1 MQTMFNNHTSIQALR
16 DNGYGEADFQVAKA
30 TVMYQADSKFNFN
43 GTKTFDAKDVYYRKD
58 NGEPIAIHGKR
69 YKPVQYPDMISRTRD
84 MLERSNLDCDSI
96 KENIQ
101 VSPNGGMCL
110 AEYTLPATSFK
121 TPDNDY
127 GSVKVMALSSFN
139 GVWSFILSLGLQQ
152 WACLNS
158 QIMITNPASIY
169 KARHTNKLDIDAGVR
184 MLGNT
189 ANVLE
194 TELELWQEMYNTRVD
209 RHDVA
214 KAFANT
220 ANYTGDLNVLL
231 QDIVDYGKPVNIKNN
246 CLAFLYDVYNNRYR
260 PNMGVNQWAV
270 YNAITDWAT
279 HAPSKSKN
287 VIALGQRRTER
298 ATTAVKEWLQVA

>member
-1 MQTMFNNHTSIQALR
+1 MQTMLNNHSHIQALR
-16 DNGYGEADFQVAKA
+16 NNGCGEADFTVAKA
-30 TVMYQADSKFNFN
+30 EVLYKNTAGIQRFP
-43 GTKTFDAKDVYYRKD
+43 TKEVYYRTD
-58 NGEPIAIHGKR
+58 NGQPIAIHGKR
-69 YKPVQYPDMISRTRD
+69 YKPVQYPDMIGRTRD

-96 KENIQ
+96 KETIQ

-139 GVWSFILSLGLQQ
+139 GVWSFILSLGFQQ

-169 KARHTNKLDIDAGVR
+169 KSRHTNKLDIDAGVR
-184 MLGNT
+184 MLGKT

-194 TELELWQEMYNTRVD
+194 TELELWQKMYSTAVGRP
-209 RHDVA
+209 DVA
-214 KAFANT
+214 RAFAKT
-220 ANYTGDLNVLL
+220 ANYTGDFNVLR
-231 QDIVDYGKPVNIKNN
+231 QDIVDYGKPVNVKNN
-246 CLAFLYDVYNNRYR
+246 CLTYLYDVYNNRYR
-260 PNMGVNQWAV
+260 PNMGDNQWAV

-298 ATTAVKEWLQVA
+298 ATTAIKQWLKVA

>member
-1 MQTMFNNHTSIQALR
+1 MQTMFNNHSHIQELR
-16 DNGYGEADFQVAKA
+16 DNGCGEADFTVSKA
-30 TVMYQADSKFNFN
+30 EVLYKNTAGIHRFP
-43 GTKTFDAKDVYYRKD
+43 TKEVYYRTD
-58 NGEPIAIHGKR
+58 NGQPIAIHGKR
-69 YKPVQYPDMISRTRD
+69 YKPVQYPDMIGRTRD

-96 KENIQ
+96 RETIQ

-110 AEYTLPATSFK
+110 AEYILPATSFK

-139 GVWSFILSLGLQQ
+139 GVWSFILSLGFQQ

-158 QIMITNPASIY
+158 QIMIKNPASIY
-169 KARHTNKLDIDAGVR
+169 KARHTSKLNIDAGVN
-184 MLGNT
+184 MLGKA
-189 ANVLE
+189 ANILE
-194 TELELWQEMYNTRVD
+194 NEIELWHEMYNNEVG

-220 ANYTGDLNVLL
+220 ANYTGDLNELL
-231 QDIVDYGKPVNIKNN
+231 QDIVDYGKPVNIKNKT
-246 CLAFLYDVYNNRYR
+246 LTFLYDVYNNRYR
-260 PNMGVNQWAV
+260 PNMGANEWAV

-279 HAPSKSKN
+279 HAPSSSKN

-298 ATTAVKEWLQVA
+298 ATTAIQEWLQLEAA

>member
-1 MQTMFNNHTSIQALR
+1 
-16 DNGYGEADFQVAKA
+16 
-30 TVMYQADSKFNFN
+30 
-43 GTKTFDAKDVYYRKD
+43 
-58 NGEPIAIHGKR
+58 
-69 YKPVQYPDMISRTRD
+69 
-84 MLERSNLDCDSI
+84 
-96 KENIQ
+96 
-101 VSPNGGMCL
+101 MCL

-139 GVWSFILSLGLQQ
+139 GVWSFILSLGFQQ

-169 KARHTNKLDIDAGVR
+169 KSRHTNKLDIDVGVR
-184 MLGNT
+184 MLGKT

-194 TELELWQEMYNTRVD
+194 TELELWQKMYRTSVG

-220 ANYTGDLNVLL
+220 ANYTGDLNELL
-231 QDIVDYGKPVNIKNN
+231 KDIADYGKPVNIKNKA
-246 CLAFLYDVYNNRYR
+246 LSHLYDVYNNTYKLK
-260 PNMGVNQWAV
+260 MGANQWAV

-298 ATTAVKEWLQVA
+298 ATTAIKEWLKVA